1 MASAFACELAT
12 NRLAVFADGRR
23 RPERDWMMIEDLRRS
38 GDADRA
44 GGRSDLRAAQ
54 LHVMSKLADRVVA
67 AEGDVGSSQR
77 LRHAFAIETRQ
88 RFRHFCIERGAVRGA
103 AVVGREARIVD

>member
-44 GGRSDLRAAQ
+44 SGRSDLRAAQ
-54 LHVMSKLADRVVA
+54 LHVMSKFADRIVA
-67 AEGDVGSSQR
+67 AEGDVGASQR
-77 LRHAFAIETRQ
+77 LRHALRVETRQ
-88 RFRHFCIERGAVRGA
+88 RLRHLRVERLAIGG
-103 AVVGREARIVD
+103 